1 MPRLAL
7 VAMAGFRIREPEMLA
22 LGMRLPSLAQRAAAV
37 GALPSLGLLTL
48 AGLTPA
54 HWEMTWHESTS
65 QRDPESLAALAE
77 RIVATR
83 PDLAAISALTASID
97 DAYTLAGLLR
107 RRGVRVVLGGLHVTS
122 CPDEAS
128 QQCDAVVV
136 GEAEGVWERVLEDA
150 AAGRLA
156 TRYRAEKPFDLGQ
169 APLPRWDLL
178 GGRARPR
185 YTLQTSR
192 GCPFACDFCGASR
205 LLGPFREKPTERI
218 AAELKHITSRQPRAC
233 IELADD
239 NTFAG
244 RRDPAPLLGVMA
256 RRGVR
261 WFTECDWRIGE
272 RPDVLGALAASGCVQ
287 VLVGVETMEVGA
299 ESYSG
304 FGAKRAPLARVERA
318 LENIQEAGV
327 AVIGCFVV
335 GGDHDDEESIMRLG
349 QWLLEAPLADV
360 QITVQTPFPGTPL
373 RERLAREGRL
383 LPDRG
388 WESCTLFDVAYQ
400 PARMT
405 VQSLERAFRYLVAL
419 VHAPQAGA
427 RRAAIRKQ
435 VWAQRYG
442 AKQESA

>member
-1 MPRLAL
+1 
-7 VAMAGFRIREPEMLA
+7 MAGFRVREPEMLA

-54 HWEMTWHESTS
+54 NWEMTWHESAS
-65 QRDPESLAALAE
+65 QRDHAALGAMADE
-77 RIVATR
+77 IAGTR

-97 DAYTLAGLLR
+97 DAYVLAGLLR
-107 RRGVRVVLGGLHVTS
+107 GRGVRVVMGGLHVTA
-122 CPDEAS
+122 CPDEAAAH
-128 QQCDAVVV
+128 CDAVVV
-136 GEAEGVWERVLEDA
+136 GEAEGVWGRMLEDA

-156 TRYRAEKPFDLGQ
+156 ARYRAEKPFDLAGS
-169 APLPRWDLL
+169 PLARWDLL
-178 GGRARPR
+178 GERACPR

-205 LLGPFREKPTERI
+205 LLGPFREKPVERI
-218 AAELKHITSRQPRAC
+218 AAELDHITGRQPRAC

-244 RRDPAPLLGVMA
+244 KRDAAPLLDAM
-256 RRGVR
+256 RRSGVR

-272 RPDVLGALAASGCVQ
+272 RPDLLAALAASGCVQ

-304 FGAKRAPLARVERA
+304 FGAKRAPLARVLAA
-318 LENIQEAGV
+318 LEKIQKAGV

-335 GGDHDDEESIMRLG
+335 GGDHDDEGSILRLG
-349 QWLLEAPLADV
+349 QWLLEAPLADI
-360 QITVQTPFPGTPL
+360 QLTVQTPFPGTAL

-383 LPDRG
+383 LSDRG
-388 WESCTLFDVAYQ
+388 WESCTLFDVTYQ
-400 PARMT
+400 PARMS
-405 VQSLERAFRYLVAL
+405 VAGLERAFRNVVAM
-419 VHAPQAGA
+419 VHSPAAA
-427 RRAAIRKQ
+427 SRRAAIRKQ
-435 VWAQRYG
+435 VWALRY
-442 AKQESA
+442 